1 MSLKTE
7 ADKMAI
13 RRHSM
18 EEQLMI
24 VKEAEETGNLSETAR
39 KYKIARTQIEAWRRK
54 YNKGVTVRVTTEDKV
69 YSGQVREL
77 QRENYLLKQLLA
89 EKELEL
95 SVKSSLLKKT
105 LLLTEQK

>member
-1 MSLKTE
+1 MSYRKFTMQEKL
-7 ADKMAI
+7 
-13 RRHSM
+13 
-18 EEQLMI
+18 LI
-24 VKEAEETGNLSETAR
+24 VREVEETGNLSEVAR
-39 KYKIARTQIEAWRRK
+39 TYQIARTLIEDWRRK
-54 YNKGVTVRVTTEDKV
+54 FDKGVTVQVKNEDKV

-77 QRENYLLKQLLA
+77 QRENLLLKQLLA